1 MRELVTLAVEPE
13 DAGKRADVFV
23 AENLED
29 TSRAM
34 VQKRM
39 EQGLVQ
45 KDGSPVRAN
54 LRLKAGDVLTVEL
67 PEPEPLEI
75 APENIPLDVV
85 YEDGDLLV
93 VNKPQGMVVHP
104 AAGHT
109 GGTLVNALLYHCGD
123 SLSGINGVLRP
134 GIVHR
139 IDKDTSGLLV
149 VAKNDAAHAG
159 LARQLAEHSMT
170 RRYRAVAL
178 GYFQEAEGTV
188 DAPLGRSP
196 KDRKKMAIVREGK
209 RAVTHY
215 RVLER
220 LRGYSLV
227 ECRLETGRTHQIRVH
242 LASLGHPLLG
252 DVVYGSQKQPL
263 GLTGQVLHAM
273 VLGFCHPRTGEYME
287 FSAPL
292 PESFE
297 RVLQKLRG

>member
-45 KDGSPVRAN
+45 KDGRPVRAN

-196 KDRKKMAIVREGK
+196 KDRKKMAIVRE
-209 RAVTHY
+209 
-215 RVLER
+215 
-220 LRGYSLV
+220 
-227 ECRLETGRTHQIRVH
+227 
-242 LASLGHPLLG
+242 
-252 DVVYGSQKQPL
+252 
-263 GLTGQVLHAM
+263 
-273 VLGFCHPRTGEYME
+273 
-287 FSAPL
+287 PL
-292 PESFE
+292 PGAGAPAGVFVGGVPAGNRAYPSDTGAFGFPWPSAFGGHG
-297 RVLQKLRG
+297 LRQPKTAHGADGAGASCHGAGLLPSPDGRIYGVFGAFAGEL